1 MRRSARARL
10 RYDALLLRLPLLG
23 EIRRKIVMARFAG
36 LFAMMYA
43 SGIPIIE
50 ALRST
55 ERVVGNRVIQRA
67 LERIGQHIAEGQ
79 NVSVAFAA
87 SNLFPPLV
95 TRMLRV
101 GENTGALDT
110 ALANLRYFYDRDVQ
124 EATERLQAVV
134 EPMLTL
140 MLAAVLLVITVAAD
154 TSLSVAGRAETVQTT
169 KAPASLPT
177 STRNSCRSP
186 SINSVRARS

>member
-1 MRRSARARL
+1 MNRL
-10 RYDALLLRLPLLG
+10 
-23 EIRRKIVMARFAG
+23 ARFNGYGEDQDSAPSEPG
-36 LFAMMYA
+36 SVTLPGGDVAVERMDA
-43 SGIPIIE
+43 EELREPIIE

-124 EATERLQAVV
+124 ESTERLQAVV
-134 EPMLTL
+134 EPLLTL
-140 MLAAVLLVITVAAD
+140 VLGAVLLWIMM
-154 TSLSVAGRAETVQTT
+154 SVLGPIYDIISR
-169 KAPASLPT
+169 LP
-177 STRNSCRSP
+177 
-186 SINSVRARS
+186 V